1 MTIFSRTGLLFGGEE
16 VGLELVALAL
26 ELDGAGLE
34 FVGGKLGVGGG
45 GVELDGG
52 GAGAGEVIV
61 LEGEGGGGA
70 GGVDGGAAEVHEGVG
85 GDAAIF
91 GVGDLDAGAG
101 VILEEAAVD
110 LDGGG
115 CVFFGG
121 AGDVDQGEVGEGF
134 AGGGEGDFGDFE
146 GGGGAFDLEEG
157 EAFGGVG
164 DGLEEGVFGVEAD
177 EAEFGGVFDDEGGV
191 EGVDAGGEDD
201 LATSGGDGVVDEFL
215 EVGAGEAF
223 GLEAGGEEA
232 EEEEGAH
239 GGKARGPW

>member
-1 MTIFSRTGLLFGGEE
+1 MQ
-16 VGLELVALAL
+16 LVALAL

-34 FVGGKLGVGGG
+34 FVGDELGVGGG

-52 GAGAGEVIV
+52 GGGAGEVIV

-85 GDAAIF
+85 GDAAVF

-121 AGDVDQGEVGEGF
+121 AGDVDQGEVGEGV

-146 GGGGAFDLEEG
+146 GCSGAFYLEEG
-157 EAFGGVG
+157 EAFGRVF
-164 DGLEEGVFGVEAD
+164 DGLEEGVFDVEAD
-177 EAEFGGVFDDEGGV
+177 EAEFAGIFDDEGGV
-191 EGVDAGGEDD
+191 EGVGAGGEDD
-201 LATSGGDGVVDEFL
+201 LATAGGDGVVDEFL
-215 EVGAGEAF
+215 EVGAGEAL
-223 GLEAGGEEA
+223 GLEAGGEEC
-232 EEEEGAH
+232 EKEEGAH
-239 GGKARGPW
+239 GAATKESW